1 MDSKSSSCTDVLRR
15 LVIQNLS
22 LFLYDNARFFA
33 ERLYYEDPQ
42 PENLHLL
49 AQSYFRQG
57 KIKQTYLILQHS
69 DWPTNRYL
77 FALSCIKLGKLNEA
91 ERALLPSAAAE
102 LSGSKSPLKDSSSI
116 PGGAAGYYLL
126 GIICRKE
133 QRKEAAIEHFQNSLL
148 IDPALW
154 GSITELSEMGVPGN
168 LTYLL
173 KCKIVASTIILWL
186 VCLLGIS
193 QRSID
198 KVDRSFYQIILEIME
213 AHLFVMKRHTV

>member
-77 FALSCIKLGKLNEA
+77 FALSCIRLGKLNEG
-91 ERALLPSAAAE
+91 ERALLSQIAAKS
-102 LSGSKSPLKDSSSI
+102 SGSKSPMKDVSSI

-133 QRKEAAIEHFQNSLL
+133 QRKEAAIEHFQKSLL

-168 LTYLL
+168 PTYLL
-173 KCKIVASTIILWL
+173 
-186 VCLLGIS
+186 
-193 QRSID
+193 
-198 KVDRSFYQIILEIME
+198 
-213 AHLFVMKRHTV
+213 